1 MASFPLA
8 NVTPTYTQLGANAR
22 APPPGGSAS
31 NYSATAQ
38 TAVWPQWT
46 PTSDSAVPQGGAT
59 GHTQATAG
67 SGTHNASQ
75 GSSSTGHGGSTQQQ
89 QEEFSD
95 MLRMLDNSGTGFTDL
110 SGMFNSFNE

>member
-1 MASFPLA
+1 MA
-8 NVTPTYTQLGANAR
+8 
-22 APPPGGSAS
+22 PPGGTAS
-31 NYSATAQ
+31 NYSATGQ

-46 PTSDSAVPQGGAT
+46 PTTDTTAQHAGATVQARATTGTVAHTQSQGGGSA
-59 GHTQATAG
+59 GHAGHAGHAGTTQ
-67 SGTHNASQ
+67 
-75 GSSSTGHGGSTQQQ
+75 QQQ